1 MSHHYSGPN
10 FGFPHSDARLDLTDI
25 YAFPKP
31 GDTSKSILVM
41 NVHPSSS
48 VVPVAP
54 TTREPFSPVG
64 LYELKIDT
72 NGDAVADIAFRMRV
86 SSTVGATQRVTL
98 TRTAGPPAAGADDD
112 GEVIL
117 KDAIVSMGREALV
130 STEGDYRFF
139 AGWRSD
145 PFFFDT
151 LGALDGLR
159 FTGHDFFHDKDVC
172 SFVIELSNIALG
184 AGPVRLWGRTM
195 DGGVGRYVQVERGGR
210 PQQAVFLPGDQQGD
224 YMASQPA
231 DDARFVATFAHSL
244 EHAGGYEAEEA
255 LRVAKT
261 LLPDVL
267 LYDPTQPA
275 SFPRN
280 GRSLTDDAADQFIA
294 ILTNGRITSDSVGPH
309 ADLLGEFP
317 YLGPPHG
324 E

>member
-1 MSHHYSGPN
+1 MSHHNSGPN
-10 FGFPHSDARLDLTDI
+10 FGFPHGDARLDLTDI

-31 GDTSKSILVM
+31 GDTGKSILVM

-54 TTREPFSPVG
+54 TTREPFSAMG

-72 NGDAVADIAFRMRV
+72 DGDAVADVAFRMRV
-86 SSTVGATQRVTL
+86 SALGYSQRVTL
-98 TRTAGPPAAGADDD
+98 TRTIGPSAAGVDDD
-112 GEVIL
+112 GEIIVE
-117 KDAIVSMGREALV
+117 DAPVSMGREALV
-130 STEGDYRFF
+130 STTGDYRFF

-151 LGALDGLR
+151 LGALDELR

-172 SFVIELSNIALG
+172 SFVIELPNVALG
-184 AGPVRLWGRTM
+184 AGPVRLWARTM
-195 DGGVGRYVQVERGGR
+195 DGGVGRYVQMERGAR

-224 YMASQPA
+224 YMAGEPV
-231 DDARFVATFAHSL
+231 DDARFIGTFAHSL
-244 EHAGGYEAEEA
+244 EHAGGYAPEEA
-255 LRVAKT
+255 QQVARS
-261 LLPDVL
+261 LLPDL
-267 LYDPTQPA
+267 LSYDPMQPA

-294 ILTNGRITSDSVGPH
+294 IFTHGRITSDNVGPH
-309 ADLLGEFP
+309 SDLLSEFP